1 MLPFWVVVSQSQ
13 VLTMRALIL
22 DENMLSISFHAS
34 TDVCFVVTCGRI
46 SFDREKS
53 RNPRTY

>member
-1 MLPFWVVVSQSQ
+1 
-13 VLTMRALIL
+13 MRALIL

-34 TDVCFVVTCGRI
+34 TDVYFVVTCGRI